1 MALDIK
7 PRLKAENSIIASLG
21 VAGLVIGV
29 YQGMVGPVSDVHAT
43 GANDLNMQASVRKA
57 GWASVVTVS
66 AVGLLARDPNIIILG
81 GIAIIVEE
89 VMYRHAIFTNPATG
103 QIQVDAGA
111 YASAGSHGSVGLS
124 GGLSAVA

>member
-1 MALDIK
+1 MALDLK

-43 GANDLNMQASVRKA
+43 GANDINFQASVRKA
-57 GWASVVTVS
+57 GWASLVAVS

-89 VMYRHAIFTNPATG
+89 VMYRHALFTNPATG

-111 YASAGSHGSVGLS
+111 YAAAGSHGSVGLS